1 MMMAIDSS
9 TNNHSPRSLVT
20 STPLESSGTVND
32 NAGGPVKPVW
42 NKPSNGV
49 VQEVVGP
56 VMGADS
62 WPALSKSTTTKQPL
76 PKSSSSSSSSDDSSS
91 KLISNVSVSV
101 SQVPSLLL

>member
-20 STPLESSGTVND
+20 STPLESCGTGDD

-49 VQEVVGP
+49 VQEVVAP

-62 WPALSKSTTTKQPL
+62 WPALSKSTTTTTKQPS
-76 PKSSSSSSSSDDSSS
+76 PKSSSSSDDSSS
-91 KLISNVSVSV
+91 QAISNVSVSV